1 MNINM
6 EEKIIYQYFYLAL
19 AMFFY
24 QLLIYKAN
32 KAENLNSV
40 FRSEYAFILAA
51 NDEVLVNFRNECEL
65 MPLESRIQRPTSDNV
80 TQAY

>member
-1 MNINM
+1 MNMNM

-19 AMFFY
+19 AMVFY
-24 QLLIYKAN
+24 QLFY

-40 FRSEYAFILAA
+40 FRSEHAFILAA
-51 NDEVLVNFRNECEL
+51 NDEDKFRNEFKQ
-65 MPLESRIQRPTSDNV
+65 MPLESRKERPTSDNV